1 MVNVLNEELLDELRE
16 LMGDDLSLLIDTYRK
31 DTQYRL
37 SAIQEALE
45 LSDLNAVIDAAH
57 SLKGSSANVGAI
69 HMEDL
74 CHQIVK
80 AVRDDNQDAVV
91 KLYPELCSEYDRVS
105 GQFSHLLN

>member
-1 MVNVLNEELLDELRE
+1 MVSVLNEELLDELRE
-16 LMGDDLSLLIDTYRK
+16 LMGDDLTLLIDTYRK

-37 SAIQEALE
+37 SAIRQALE
-45 LSDLNAVIDAAH
+45 LSDLNAVVDAAH

-80 AVRDDNQDAVV
+80 AARNGNQDTVA
-91 KLYPELCSEYDRVS
+91 KLFPELCSEYERVS
-105 GQFSHLLN
+105 GQFTHLLD